1 MVGLACRMKLRIF
14 LVEDSEIMSTLLQ
27 ELLQGNGA
35 TIVGHSDSAKIA
47 IADIALVA
55 PDVVIVDIALRQ
67 GNGFDVLKSLSG
79 KPAPGKQPAAAKP
92 PVRIVLT
99 NYTLTSYRTAAKRMG
114 ADYFFDKSNEIPEML
129 RVIRALSRR
138 ANKANGAPS

>member
-1 MVGLACRMKLRIF
+1 
-14 LVEDSEIMSTLLQ
+14 MSTLLQ

-67 GNGFDVLKSLSG
+67 GNGFDVLKSLRG
-79 KPAPGKQPAAAKP
+79 KPAPGKQPAAKP

-129 RVIRALSRR
+129 RVIRTLSRR